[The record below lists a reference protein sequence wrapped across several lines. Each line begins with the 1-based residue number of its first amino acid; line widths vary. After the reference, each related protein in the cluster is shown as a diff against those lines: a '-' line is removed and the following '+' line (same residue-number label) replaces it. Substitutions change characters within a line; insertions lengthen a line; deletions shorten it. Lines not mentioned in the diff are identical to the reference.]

1 MNDVM
6 QRSRGGERVNVLFS
20 SFLSLPYTSVSM
32 TTHESLCPADD
43 ILAVKEGDDEEN
55 GLTKDGTKCQP
66 PEVDMTVVLE
76 NSGGKKKKEK
86 KEDVYIYI

>member
-6 QRSRGGERVNVLFS
+6 QRSSGGERVNVLFS
-20 SFLSLPYTSVSM
+20 WFLLLPYTSVSM

-55 GLTKDGTKCQP
+55 GLTKDGSKCQP
-66 PEVDMTVVLE
+66 PEIDMTVVE
-76 NSGGKKKKEK
+76 NSGGKK
-86 KEDVYIYI
+86 